1 VRISLNSDN
10 SEKKA
15 ISVIAEEVEVV
26 FPEVVAFDPNDKEK
40 TMAVDYGRIAAIL
53 IEAVK
58 EQQEQIDKLKSEV
71 AKLKK
76 SSK

>member
-26 FPEVVAFDPNDKEK
+26 FPEVVAFDPNDKE